1 VSVKTIKIETLAAR
15 AVLLAAGLIFLV
27 CTTLFV
33 RWYFAN
39 AIAANTDLKEVADFA
54 VGWAPSDPQT
64 HYTLAVLSGKV
75 FSSENL
81 AQSLTEHEKA
91 VALAPYDFRVWL
103 EFGRA
108 RERVGDASGAELAL
122 RKSLE
127 LAPNYSEVRWT
138 LGNALLRR
146 GKTTEGFAEIRKA
159 AESDTKYVN
168 PAIITAWQIFDGN
181 LAQVK
186 QNVGDSKQANFA
198 LVVFLARQKR
208 FDEAVE
214 IWNVLPA
221 EDKKTT
227 FKETGE
233 QLYKEMLAASKYRDA
248 LLVRSQI
255 SSLEAEQSTIGQIV
269 NGGFEEDVK
278 TKDVGVFEWR
288 IADGAKPQ
296 IGFDDVQ
303 KRGGNRSLVIIFN
316 SPDGRDFRSI
326 LQTIA
331 VEAGKSYRLETFY
344 KSDLKT
350 SAALTWE
357 ILDAVDGK
365 VLATSSAVSPNAD
378 WTSIKTEFTSA
389 ANTEAVILRLAR
401 ENCKSSF
408 CPISGKVW
416 FDDFSLFTN

>member
-15 AVLLAAGLIFLV
+15 AGLLAAGLIFLI
-27 CTTLFV
+27 CTTFFV

-54 VGWAPSDPQT
+54 AGWAPGDPQT

-75 FSSENL
+75 FLAEDS
-81 AQSLTEHEKA
+81 AQSLSEYEKA
-91 VALAPYDFRVWL
+91 VALAPYDFRLWL
-103 EFGRA
+103 ELGRA

-146 GKTTEGFAEIRKA
+146 GKTTEGFAEIRQA

-168 PAIITAWQIFDGN
+168 PAIVTAWQISGGS

-186 QNVGDSKQANFA
+186 QNVGDSKQVNFA
-198 LVVFLARQKR
+198 LAVFLARQKR

-214 IWNVLPA
+214 IWNALPG
-221 EDKKTT
+221 EEKKTT

-233 QLYKEMLAASKYRDA
+233 QLYKEMLAANKYRDA

-255 SSLEAEQSTIGQIV
+255 SSAEAEKSALGQIV

-278 TKDVGVFEWR
+278 TKDVGIFEWR
-288 IADGAKPQ
+288 IADGTKPQ
-296 IGFDDVQ
+296 IGFDDAQ
-303 KRGGNRSLVIIFN
+303 KHGGNQSLVIIFN
-316 SPDGRDFRSI
+316 SADGKDFRVIS
-326 LQTIA
+326 QTVP
-331 VEAGKSYRLETFY
+331 VEAGKNYKLETFY

-350 SAALTWE
+350 SATLNWQIA
-357 ILDAVDGK
+357 DAADGR
-365 VLATSSAVSPNAD
+365 VLATSGAVLPGAD
-378 WTSIKTEFTSA
+378 WTNLKTEFTA
-389 ANTEAVILRLAR
+389 ANTEAVTLRLVR
-401 ENCKSSF
+401 ESCKLSI

-416 FDDFSLFTN
+416 FDDFSLSAN